1 MNILK
6 QELKMSFRSW
16 LYFTIGILAT
26 MIIFTSFFNV
36 FKADAAAMNELLQN
50 FPPEFKAAFGF
61 ADVNLAEIEG
71 FFSFIV
77 SYIVLIGAVYGM
89 KLGVSLLSEEGR
101 AKTSDFLLTKPVR
114 RVQIVTAKFLTML
127 IYIIAQNIALFAVGL
142 AAVNLIV
149 IDKIDVGIYALLSFS
164 LFFVQLFFVGIGL
177 ALSAALQKIKAVM
190 PITLG
195 IVFFFFI
202 IELINESLL
211 DKNLTYLT
219 PFAYFKGSAILA
231 SHSYELIYLVIDLAV
246 FAVFS
251 ALGFWLFQ
259 KKDIHAI

>member
-36 FKADAAAMNELLQN
+36 FKADAAAMNQLLQN

-61 ADVNLAEIEG
+61 ADVNLAELEG
-71 FFSFIV
+71 FYSFIV
-77 SYIVLIGAVYGM
+77 SYLLLIGAVYGM

-127 IYIIAQNIALFAVGL
+127 IYIILQNIALFAVGL
-142 AAVNLIV
+142 AAVNLII

-164 LFFVQLFFVGIGL
+164 MFFVQLFFVGVGL
-177 ALSAALQKIKAVM
+177 ALSARPAENQGCDADHARYRLLLLHYRADQRIAARQK
-190 PITLG
+190 P
-195 IVFFFFI
+195 
-202 IELINESLL
+202 
-211 DKNLTYLT
+211 
-219 PFAYFKGSAILA
+219 
-231 SHSYELIYLVIDLAV
+231 DLPDTV
-246 FAVFS
+246 R
-251 ALGFWLFQ
+251 LFQ
-259 KKDIHAI
+259 RIGHPGFAQL